1 MDTFEYMDPFD
12 RYIHKKEI
20 YLDDI
25 PVDSLLY
32 RDVKRTGPTPADIVL
47 LWKKGYYLTPAK
59 EKILVTVLVN
69 DILIASEVN
78 MVDEA
83 ESVLNRALKRIGNDP
98 EAAIR
103 LLIALINL
111 HYRRDEEK
119 STDYYIKARLLR
131 SESDIKLDKM
141 TENKWKI
148 IRSRMDNI

>member
-1 MDTFEYMDPFD
+1 MDTFDNMDPFD

-32 RDVKRTGPTPADIVL
+32 RDVNGTGPTPADIVL

-69 DILIASEVN
+69 DILIASEVD

-83 ESVLNRALKRIGNDP
+83 ESVLIKALERAGNDP
-98 EAAIR
+98 EGRIR
-103 LLIALINL
+103 LFIALINL
-111 HYRRDEEK
+111 HYMGDEKK
-119 STDYYIKARLLR
+119 SKDYYIKARVLR
-131 SESDIKLDKM
+131 SESGVKLDKM

-148 IRSRMDNI
+148 ILNRMEHI

>member
-1 MDTFEYMDPFD
+1 MDTFDYLDPFE
-12 RYIHKKEI
+12 RYLRKKEI

-32 RDVKRTGPTPADIVL
+32 RNIKRPEPTPADIVL
-47 LWKKGYYLTPAK
+47 FWRQGFLLNDSM
-59 EKILVTVLVN
+59 EKILISILVN
-69 DILIASEVN
+69 DIMIATEVN

-83 ESVLNRALKRIGNDP
+83 ESVLTKAMERVGNEP

-111 HYRRDEEK
+111 HYRGDEKK
-119 STDYYIKARLLR
+119 STEYYIKARSLR

-141 TENKWKI
+141 TEDLWKNI
-148 IRSRMDNI
+148 LKRMGNT